1 MRTEMRETPTIRR
14 RWIHV
19 VAVLILLGSARQ
31 ASAQGFVSP
40 FIGYNFGGDSG
51 CPQIT
56 NCEDKHVDWG
66 LGFGVLGSVV
76 GFEAEFGKTS
86 DFFGSTSNQSTDV
99 LTFMGNFMLAPKIGP
114 IQPYGEAGIG
124 LIRTSVENVGENVD
138 ENQIGWDIGGG
149 VIAFFSR
156 HVGLRGDV
164 RYFHSFQLLDTS
176 KLPNLPINETKLNFG
191 RFSGALVLKF

>member
-1 MRTEMRETPTIRR
+1 MRETLIIRR
-14 RWIHV
+14 PWIQV
-19 VAVLILLGSARQ
+19 AAVLILVGTARP

-51 CPQIT
+51 CPEIT
-56 NCEDKHVDWG
+56 NCEDKHVNWG
-66 LGFGVLGSVV
+66 LGFGALGGIV
-76 GFEAEFGKTS
+76 GFEAEVAKTS
-86 DFFGSTSNQSTDV
+86 DFFGSTSNQSSDV

-124 LIRTSVENVGENVD
+124 LIRTRVENAGEDGD

-149 VIAFFSR
+149 VIAFFNR
-156 HVGLRGDV
+156 HVGLRGDI

-191 RFSGALVLKF
+191 RFAGALVLK

>member
-1 MRTEMRETPTIRR
+1 MRETLIIRR
-14 RWIHV
+14 PWIQV
-19 VAVLILLGSARQ
+19 AAVLILVGTARP

-51 CPQIT
+51 CPEIT
-56 NCEDKHVDWG
+56 NCEDKHVNWG
-66 LGFGVLGSVV
+66 LGFGALGGIV
-76 GFEAEFGKTS
+76 GFEAEVAKTS
-86 DFFGSTSNQSTDV
+86 DFFGSTSNQSSDV

-124 LIRTSVENVGENVD
+124 LIRTRVENAGEDSD

-149 VIAFFSR
+149 VIAFFNR
-156 HVGLRGDV
+156 HVGLRGDI

-191 RFSGALVLKF
+191 RFAGALVLKF

>member
-1 MRTEMRETPTIRR
+1 MRETLIIRR
-14 RWIHV
+14 PWIQV
-19 VAVLILLGSARQ
+19 AAVLILVGTARP

-51 CPQIT
+51 CPEIT
-56 NCEDKHVDWG
+56 NCEDKHVNWG
-66 LGFGVLGSVV
+66 LGFGALGGIV
-76 GFEAEFGKTS
+76 GFEAEVAKTS
-86 DFFGSTSNQSTDV
+86 DFFGSTSNQSSDV

-124 LIRTSVENVGENVD
+124 LIRTRVENAGEDGD

-149 VIAFFSR
+149 VIAFFNR
-156 HVGLRGDV
+156 HVGLRGDI

-191 RFSGALVLKF
+191 RFAGALVLKF

>member
-1 MRTEMRETPTIRR
+1 MQIRETQPIRR

-19 VAVLILLGSARQ
+19 VAALLLLGSAQR
-31 ASAQGFVSP
+31 ADAQGFVSP

-51 CPQIT
+51 CPEIT
-56 NCEDKHVDWG
+56 NCDDKRVNWG
-66 LGFGVLGSVV
+66 LGFGALGSIV
-76 GFEAEFGKTS
+76 GFEAEFAKTS

-99 LTFMGNFMLAPKIGP
+99 VTFMGNFMLAPKIGP

-124 LIRTSVENVGENVD
+124 VIRTSVETVGENSD

-156 HVGLRGDV
+156 HVGIRGDI
-164 RYFHSFQLLDTS
+164 RYFRSFELLDTS
-176 KLPNLPINETKLNFG
+176 KLPNLPINEKKLNFG
-191 RFSGALVLKF
+191 RISGALVLKF

>member
-1 MRTEMRETPTIRR
+1 MRETPTIRR

-114 IQPYGEAGIG
+114 IQPYVEAGIG

>member
-1 MRTEMRETPTIRR
+1 MRETPTIRR

-56 NCEDKHVDWG
+56 NCKDKHVDWG

-114 IQPYGEAGIG
+114 IQPYVEAGIG

>member
-1 MRTEMRETPTIRR
+1 MRETLPIRR
-14 RWIHV
+14 RWIRIV
-19 VAVLILLGSARQ
+19 GVLMLLGSARQ
-31 ASAQGFVSP
+31 ANAQGFVSP
-40 FIGYNFGGDSG
+40 LIGYNFGGDSG

-114 IQPYGEAGIG
+114 IQPYGVGGIG
-124 LIRTSVENVGENVD
+124 LMRTSAGR
-138 ENQIGWDIGGG
+138 GG
-149 VIAFFSR
+149 
-156 HVGLRGDV
+156 
-164 RYFHSFQLLDTS
+164 
-176 KLPNLPINETKLNFG
+176 PNP
-191 RFSGALVLKF
+191 

>member
-1 MRTEMRETPTIRR
+1 MQLRETQPSRR

-19 VAVLILLGSARQ
+19 AAALLFLGSAQR
-31 ASAQGFVSP
+31 ANAQGFVSP

-51 CPQIT
+51 CPEIT
-56 NCEDKHVDWG
+56 NCDDKRVNWG
-66 LGFGVLGSVV
+66 LGFGALGSIV
-76 GFEAEFGKTS
+76 GFEAEFAKTS

-99 LTFMGNFMLAPKIGP
+99 VTFMGNFMLAPKIGP

-124 LIRTSVENVGENVD
+124 VIRTSVETVGENSD

-156 HVGLRGDV
+156 HVGIRGDI
-164 RYFHSFQLLDTS
+164 RYFRSFELLDTS
-176 KLPNLPINETKLNFG
+176 KLPNLPINEKKLNFG
-191 RFSGALVLKF
+191 RISGALVLKF

>member
-1 MRTEMRETPTIRR
+1 MRETLIVRR
-14 RWIHV
+14 RWIRV
-19 VAVLILLGSARQ
+19 AAVLILFGTARH

-51 CPQIT
+51 CPEIT
-56 NCEDKHVDWG
+56 NCEDKHVNWG
-66 LGFGVLGSVV
+66 LGFGALGGIV
-76 GFEAEFGKTS
+76 GFEAEVAKTS

-124 LIRTSVENVGENVD
+124 LIRTSVENAGEDSD

-149 VIAFFSR
+149 VIAFFNR
-156 HVGLRGDV
+156 HVGLRGDI
-164 RYFHSFQLLDTS
+164 RYFHSFQLLDAS
-176 KLPNLPINETKLNFG
+176 RLPNLPINETKLNFG